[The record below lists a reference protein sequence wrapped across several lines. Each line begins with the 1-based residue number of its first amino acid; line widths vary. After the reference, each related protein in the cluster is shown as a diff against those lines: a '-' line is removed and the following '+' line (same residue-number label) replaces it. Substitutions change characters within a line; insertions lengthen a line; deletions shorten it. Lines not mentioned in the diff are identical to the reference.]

1 MIVLPDPAAPDAE
14 IWGRRTVVDE
24 IVIVSGAG
32 GAARHAI
39 VRDDDQSDS
48 STPTRAATCTVY
60 VVPFAMPGKSM
71 AAELDVS
78 HVAVADQVPPEVR
91 CCQAP
96 APTRRRTDRA
106 VWPGIGC
113 HDTGTGVDPSAVDGA
128 TSTGCGTRDP
138 PKKSVK
144 VPHARLG
151 ADPADAAATGPDW
164 PTQSPAATPRDVET
178 RSACDAGKAA
188 DRPAPAAM
196 TTRTMS
202 PDPRASSSPGNDGVD
217 E

>member
-1 MIVLPDPAAPDAE
+1 MIVLPDPAAPEAL
-14 IWGRRTVVDE
+14 ISGRRTLVDDT
-24 IVIVSGAG
+24 VIVPGAG
-32 GAARHAI
+32 GATRHAI

-78 HVAVADQVPPEVR
+78 HVAVAVHVPPEVR

-113 HDTGTGVDPSAVDGA
+113 HEIGTGAVPSATDGA
-128 TSTGCGTRDP
+128 DSTGCGTRDP

-151 ADPADAAATGPDW
+151 ADPADAPATGPDW
-164 PTQSPAATPRDVET
+164 PTQSPTATPRDVENRT
-178 RSACDAGKAA
+178 VCAAGSAA

-202 PDPRASSSPGNDGVD
+202 PDPRASDSPGNDGVD

>member
-24 IVIVSGAG
+24 IVIVDGAG
-32 GAARHAI
+32 GATRHAM

-48 STPTRAATCTVY
+48 SAPTRTATATVY
-60 VVPFAMPGKSM
+60 VVPLDMPGKSM

-78 HVAVADQVPPEVR
+78 HVAVAVHVPPEVR
-91 CCQAP
+91 YCQAS

-106 VWPGIGC
+106 VCPGIGC
-113 HDTGTGVDPSAVDGA
+113 HEIGTGADPSAVDGA
-128 TSTGCGTRDP
+128 TSTGVGTRDP
-138 PKKSVK
+138 PRKSVK

-151 ADPADAAATGPDW
+151 ADPADAAATGPVW
-164 PTQSPAATPRDVET
+164 PTRSPAATPRDVDT
-178 RSACDAGKAA
+178 RTVCAAGSAA
-188 DRPAPAAM
+188 DRPAPAAI

-202 PDPRASSSPGNDGVD
+202 PDPRASSSPGKDGDVV
-217 E
+217 